1 MRIILAAI
9 LGTLVVFAWGAV
21 SWTVLDLWSDDLRDL
36 PKADVLMPEIRANI
50 DQPGAYV
57 FPPMPVISDDVAPER
72 EEQLLEAWA
81 EASRQGPTGVLL
93 VRPDGVDPGRPSMFL
108 FGLLLEFGGALLLAV
123 VLSTAA
129 RAGHGPVGRIAIGA
143 AIVGFAVISGV
154 LVPSNF
160 MVHPSGW
167 VRAMTGDLAVGWG
180 LATLVIALLVKS
192 PVRGGRHARS

>member
-21 SWTVLDLWSDDLRDL
+21 SWIALDLWDDELRDL
-36 PKADVLMPEIRANI
+36 PQADVLMPEIRGSI

-57 FPPMPVISDDVAPER
+57 FPPMPVMSDDIDAE
-72 EEQLLEAWA
+72 EEQRLMDAWT
-81 EASRQGPTGVLL
+81 EASRQGPTGILL
-93 VRPDGVDPGRPSMFL
+93 VRPDGVDPGRPSMFV
-108 FGLLLEFGGALLLAV
+108 FGLLLEFGGSLLVAV
-123 VLSTAA
+123 VLATAA
-129 RAGHGPVGRIAIGA
+129 RAGHGLAGRVAIGA
-143 AIVGFAVISGV
+143 AVVGFAVISGV

-180 LATLVIALLVKS
+180 LATLVIALVVKS
-192 PVRGGRHARS
+192 PARGGRHARS